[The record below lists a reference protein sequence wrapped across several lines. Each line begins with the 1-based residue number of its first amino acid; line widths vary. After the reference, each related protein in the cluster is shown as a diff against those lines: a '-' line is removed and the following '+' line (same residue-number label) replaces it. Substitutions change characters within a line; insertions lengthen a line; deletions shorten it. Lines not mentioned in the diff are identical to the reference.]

1 MRYIDFIYCS
11 IYDWYER
18 MKLNG
23 RKVEPVGMVGAI
35 ITISVL
41 AWGHVVYYLFL
52 KGNKAN
58 SISLTSFSVI
68 NFVVAILMSGLLGVY
83 YDRNDRRSRVY
94 QKYNSRY
101 MLKEKNRNIRMSF
114 AILMFPWVIL
124 LFLGLRLII
133 LHGI

>member
-1 MRYIDFIYCS
+1 MRHIDFIYCS
-11 IYDWYER
+11 LYDWYER

-35 ITISVL
+35 IGISVL
-41 AWGHVVYYLFL
+41 AWGHVIYFLFI

-94 QKYNSRY
+94 QKYNSR
-101 MLKEKNRNIRMSF
+101 
-114 AILMFPWVIL
+114 
-124 LFLGLRLII
+124 
-133 LHGI
+133 